1 MSQDYSK
8 LDEQIGDAGG
18 TTPKKNLGKIQ
29 HQEIITGKAALSEEE
44 EESRKAFNE
53 RKNAERAQRRVELS
67 FESESGV
74 RLSDGWVPVDRSE
87 MGARS
92 SFYPAEWEFYVKPA
106 QVMAIKNWTAVDE
119 SNAAQ
124 VNNVL
129 NEIIRTSVKIITN
142 GVGRG
147 GWQSINSWD
156 RFWFILKVR
165 EATFTKGEAKI
176 EFTDAC
182 SECDHDITYTLTSE
196 ALFYEFP
203 DDELIDKH
211 WQGRSWEIDPEEY
224 DVNHAPITLYTPTLG
239 KDQALIDWATARAR
253 QNQKLDENFIRFLSW
268 MLDKPAR
275 DAAVLD
281 RQIESLYK
289 EYKSWDIAMFE
300 FMEDVIRN
308 ITINPS
314 EQLRVTCPNC
324 GQEAT
329 STVRFPSGI
338 RALFK
343 VETKAKK
350 FGSR

>member
-1 MSQDYSK
+1 MSQNY
-8 LDEQIGDAGG
+8 DELENQIGDAGG
-18 TTPKKNLGKIQ
+18 TEQPKGLGKIQ
-29 HQEIITGKAALSEEE
+29 HTEILTGKVDLTSDED
-44 EESRKAFNE
+44 ESRKAFNA
-53 RKNAERAQRRVELS
+53 RTKSERAKRKEAAANS
-67 FESESGV
+67 FT
-74 RLSDGWVPVDRSE
+74 DGWIQIDRAS
-87 MGARS
+87 MGIRS
-92 SFYPAEWEFYVKPA
+92 NFYPIGWEFYVKPA
-106 QVMAIKNWTAVDE
+106 QVTAIKNWTAVDE
-119 SNAAQ
+119 TNAQQ

-129 NEIIRTSVKIITN
+129 NEIIRTSVKIDTH
-142 GVGRG
+142 GFGRG

-165 EATFTKGEAKI
+165 EATFTQGETEIKF
-176 EFTDAC
+176 EDAC
-182 SECDHDITYTLTSE
+182 SECDHDILYTLTSD

-203 DDELIDKH
+203 DDELIDNYWVQDH
-211 WQGRSWEIDPEEY
+211 WEIDPEEY
-224 DVNHAPITLYTPTLG
+224 DVNHERVKLYTPTLG
-239 KDQALIDWATARAR
+239 KDQAIIDWATAKAR

-275 DAAVLD
+275 DMQVLD
-281 RQIESLYK
+281 RQIESLHK
-289 EYKSWDIAMFE
+289 EYKSWDIVMFE
-300 FMEDVIRN
+300 FMEDVVKN

-343 VETKAKK
+343 TETKAKK